1 MERHILRDQTENN
14 EQLEL
19 ILHLLDFLSH
29 IYGEDVK
36 HGVGVLIQTLAN
48 VKNINKPKYRIL
60 KNKHSE
66 LGKIQIHKLLAL
78 STRVLLRI
86 LMLRETRP
94 KIL

>member
-1 MERHILRDQTENN
+1 MRVRTENN
-14 EQLEL
+14 EELEL

-48 VKNINKPKYRIL
+48 VKKIIEYSHYR
-60 KNKHSE
+60 KAYDKHKE

>member
-1 MERHILRDQTENN
+1 MRDQTENK

-36 HGVGVLIQTLAN
+36 HGVGVLIQTQEN
-48 VKNINKPKYRIL
+48 VKNINKPKYRKAYDKYI
-60 KNKHSE
+60 E

-86 LMLRETRP
+86 LMLREIRP

>member
-1 MERHILRDQTENN
+1 MRDQAENH
-14 EQLEL
+14 EELEL
-19 ILHLLDFLSH
+19 ILHFLDFLSH

-48 VKNINKPKYRIL
+48 VKNINKPKYRKTYDKYL
-60 KNKHSE
+60 E

-86 LMLRETRP
+86 LMLRDIRP

>member
-1 MERHILRDQTENN
+1 MRDQAENH
-14 EQLEL
+14 EELEL
-19 ILHLLDFLSH
+19 ILHFLDFLSH

-48 VKNINKPKYRIL
+48 VKKIAEKKSKYR
-60 KNKHSE
+60 KAYDKHLE